1 LQLCQDY
8 IEQLS
13 TILPPS
19 SLPATI
25 DITIISNGH
34 SSYINKYKSLTKC
47 PYEIYVDPGASPLY
61 QVLGLKKTQDFGT
74 KPSYVKK
81 SLFAT
86 IVAGIT
92 QGIGAGRNSV
102 RGGNFLQVGGEF
114 LFVKETEDEFK
125 CTWAH
130 RMKTTRGHSDVETLR
145 DLLLGKP
152 AAAEQE
158 TAAIPVPSAVAV
170 GAVPAMPT
178 VPEKTAVNA
187 VKKSDRLSR
196 RLSGRLSALLR
207 KDSNENGV
215 KSEKANGKAPAV
227 DQSVVVPA
235 EPVVAETLAPVQ
247 PELTMNGGTIR
258 PVIGSPVL

>member
-1 LQLCQDY
+1 MLTLEHHHCTKFWASKKLKTL
-8 IEQLS
+8 EQS
-13 TILPPS
+13 PAMS
-19 SLPATI
+19 RRVCSLPSWPA
-25 DITIISNGH
+25 SRKE
-34 SSYINKYKSLTKC
+34 SVLA
-47 PYEIYVDPGASPLY
+47 EI
-61 QVLGLKKTQDFGT
+61 
-74 KPSYVKK
+74 
-81 SLFAT
+81 
-86 IVAGIT
+86 
-92 QGIGAGRNSV
+92 V